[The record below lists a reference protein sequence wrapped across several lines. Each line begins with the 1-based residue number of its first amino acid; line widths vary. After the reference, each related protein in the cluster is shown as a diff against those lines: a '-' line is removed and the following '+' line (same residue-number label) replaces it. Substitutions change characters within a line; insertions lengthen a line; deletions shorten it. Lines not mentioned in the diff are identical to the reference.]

1 MIVFLRSKI
10 LRGVLIVVVIVILVM
25 SFAFVV
31 EKVVGLFKENRVLKE
46 ALRQNEVMVK
56 EKEEQI
62 KMLEEQL
69 NVLQKEQMN
78 FESRVLRLKEQKKVR
93 VKEIEEMRDD
103 EVCVAFR
110 KLGYN
115 PVCR

>member
-1 MIVFLRSKI
+1 MMIFLRSKV
-10 LRGVLIVVVIVILVM
+10 LRGVLIVVVMVILIM
-25 SFAFVV
+25 SFVFVV
-31 EKVVGLFKENRVLKE
+31 KKVVGLFKENRVLKE
-46 ALRQNEVMVK
+46 VLRQNEIMVK

-62 KMLEEQL
+62 RMLEEQL
-69 NVLQKEQMN
+69 NVLRKEQMN

-93 VKEIEEMRDD
+93 VREIEEMRDD
-103 EVCVAFR
+103 EVCVEFR